1 MCFQFL
7 KHDQLFAIEY
17 LRKNTENLAES
28 SGNETDVDYSKRSML
43 DKILIKNVTEVFDPK
58 RFI

>member
-7 KHDQLFAIEY
+7 KYDQLFAIEY
-17 LRKNTENLAES
+17 LRKNTENLSES
-28 SGNETDVDYSKRSML
+28 SGYETDVDYSKRSML
-43 DKILIKNVTEVFDPK
+43 DKILIKNVTEVCDPK